1 MLHELDLKFT
11 RTGLCCDCQ
20 HIFAALIMGF
30 VNHSYDVVFFINKL
44 AGDAIQKIIDVLP
57 KVYQTLF
64 AHCAKE
70 FSADMKSQKPPEWF
84 LKAVGQAG
92 TRQLWLGSVSCY
104 LLFILRAQTI
114 L

>member
-1 MLHELDLKFT
+1 MGESGVDELVQIPLT
-11 RTGLCCDCQ
+11 RIKKLMKLDP
-20 HIFAALIMGF
+20 
-30 VNHSYDVVFFINKL
+30 DVKQL